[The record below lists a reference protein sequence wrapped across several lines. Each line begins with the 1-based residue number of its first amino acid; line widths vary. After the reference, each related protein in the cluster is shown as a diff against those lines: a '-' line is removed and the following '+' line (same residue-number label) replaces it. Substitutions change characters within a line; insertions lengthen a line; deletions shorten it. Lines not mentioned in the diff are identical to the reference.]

1 MMLQPWMGS
10 DLTNDDL
17 VKESSMFD
25 DYTHTLRGFKDV
37 DGVKAY
43 RVEFHAEAQ
52 GTEHRTHDLRP
63 GSTAIAEACMK
74 YKRHI
79 VMLTRKYPDRLPG
92 HGFPILRDSDI
103 LIFLNDNPGVSRL

>member
-17 VKESSMFD
+17 VKESSMVD

-63 GSTAIAEACMK
+63 GSTDHRRCLHEIQKAYCVAHAEISRSPPRAW
-74 YKRHI
+74 
-79 VMLTRKYPDRLPG
+79 
-92 HGFPILRDSDI
+92 FSD
-103 LIFLNDNPGVSRL
+103 LA